1 MSAPGAPLEIAQAVA
16 RHVAPIAGILLLGW
30 SARNVLVLYF
40 ADTLLAIAVMMAGL
54 LRHFSPP
61 VADDG
66 WAARLNGEVGVIG
79 GGLFIAAIFV
89 LPLGIPLVF
98 SLGGFDVWETL
109 ADPALRVGLAW
120 QAVAALWS
128 YTALYQELRRRTPEE
143 LRIKRRFALVFL
155 RWIALVMVAG
165 TGIGALLGSYGAL
178 LFVVAYAVLSIWT
191 EVAPDRFLRV
201 MPGRNE
207 EASASAQAR
216 PASARRKVA
225 RRLRD
230 PRA

>member
-1 MSAPGAPLEIAQAVA
+1 MSAPGAPLEIVQAVA
-16 RHVAPIAGILLLGW
+16 RHVAPVAGIVFLGW
-30 SARNVLVLYF
+30 SARNVLLLYF
-40 ADTLLAIAVMMAGL
+40 ADTLFAIAVMMAGL

-61 VADDG
+61 VADEG

-89 LPLGIPLVF
+89 LPLGFPLVF
-98 SLGGFDVWETL
+98 MLGGFDLWKTL
-109 ADPALRVGLAW
+109 ADPALRAGLAW

-128 YTALYQELRRRTPEE
+128 YAALYQELRHRTPEE

-165 TGIGALLGSYGAL
+165 TGIGVFLGPYGAL
-178 LFVVAYAVLSIWT
+178 LFVVAYAALSIWT

-201 MPGRNE
+201 MPGGNE
-207 EASASAQAR
+207 EAPVSGQAR
-216 PASARRKVA
+216 PASTRRKD
-225 RRLRD
+225 RRANR
-230 PRA
+230 R

>member
-1 MSAPGAPLEIAQAVA
+1 MSAPGAPVEIAQAVA
-16 RHVAPIAGILLLGW
+16 RHVAPIAGILFLGW
-30 SARNVLVLYF
+30 SARNVLLLYF

-89 LPLGIPLVF
+89 VPLGVPLVF
-98 SLGGFDVWETL
+98 MLGGFDVWETL
-109 ADPALRVGLAW
+109 ADPALRAGLAW

-128 YTALYQELRRRTPEE
+128 YAALYQELRRRTPEE

-155 RWIALVMVAG
+155 RWIALVMLAG
-165 TGIGALLGSYGAL
+165 TGIGVLLGSYGAL
-178 LFVVAYAVLSIWT
+178 LFVVAYAAVSIWT
-191 EVAPDRFLRV
+191 EVAPDRFLRMV
-201 MPGRNE
+201 HHGNE
-207 EASASAQAR
+207 EAFGSAPTR
-216 PASARRKVA
+216 PESARRKG
-225 RRLRD
+225 RRANRH
-230 PRA
+230 

>member
-1 MSAPGAPLEIAQAVA
+1 MSAPGAPLEIVQAVA
-16 RHVAPIAGILLLGW
+16 RHVAPIAGIVFLGW
-30 SARNVLVLYF
+30 SARNVLLLYF
-40 ADTLLAIAVMMAGL
+40 ADTLFAIAVMMAGL

-66 WAARLNGEVGVIG
+66 WAARFNGEVGAIG

-89 LPLGIPLVF
+89 LPLGIPLAF
-98 SLGGFDVWETL
+98 MLGGFDVGKTI
-109 ADPALRVGLAW
+109 ADPAVRAGLAW

-128 YTALYQELRRRTPEE
+128 YAALYQELRHRTPEE

-165 TGIGALLGSYGAL
+165 TGIGVLLGSYGAL
-178 LFVVAYAVLSIWT
+178 LFVIAYAALSIWT

-201 MPGRNE
+201 MPAGNE
-207 EASASAQAR
+207 EASASGRAR
-216 PASARRKVA
+216 PGSARRKD
-225 RRLRD
+225 RRANR
-230 PRA
+230 R